1 MSLKDS
7 LQKDMIAAMK
17 AKDKATLSTVRML
30 KAAVANE
37 EINLGHDLSADEEI
51 SVLSHELKQRKDS
64 LQEFEEAGR
73 DEAVEKLKNEIKIVQ
88 KYMPAQLSAEGVKEV
103 VQTTIEEIGATS
115 KADFGKVMGAVMP
128 KLKGKADGKL
138 VNSTVKE
145 LLH

>member
-88 KYMPAQLSAEGVKEV
+88 KYMPAQLSAEEVKEV

-115 KADFGKVMGAVMP
+115 KARFW
-128 KLKGKADGKL
+128 
-138 VNSTVKE
+138 
-145 LLH
+145 